1 MSTHTSLGRGLS
13 ALLSVD
19 TIVPKT
25 EAQGEVRYININDV
39 SPGPY
44 QPRQIFDPEHLDDLA
59 KSIEKQGILQPLIVR
74 PLQNQVTNY
83 EIVAGERRWQAA
95 KKAGL
100 SQVPV
105 LVKDLSDRQTLE
117 VAITE
122 NVQRAD
128 LNPIEEAEGYKRLM
142 DDFSYTQEE
151 VSQNVGKS
159 RSHVANTVR
168 LLALPEKIR
177 HYLESGQ
184 LTAGHARALLTSGDP
199 EALAEKIIHQKLN
212 VRQTEQAAK
221 SRKKGQQVP
230 VSQDTDIASLEEVL
244 TQYLGLQARIEQKGQ
259 GGEIRIG
266 FKSMD
271 QLDRLTTHLSGLPM
285 GQF

>member
-19 TIVPKT
+19 TLAGKVESP
-25 EAQGEVRYININDV
+25 GDVRFISINDV
-39 SPGPY
+39 APGPY
-44 QPRQIFDPEHLDDLA
+44 QPRQHFDPDHLDDLA
-59 KSIEKQGILQPLIVR
+59 KSIERQGILQPLIVR
-74 PLQNQVTNY
+74 PLQNRVTSY

-100 SQVPV
+100 TQVPV
-105 LVKDLSDRQTLE
+105 LVKELDDRQTLE

-128 LNPIEEAEGYKRLM
+128 LNPIEEGEGYKRLM

-184 LTAGHARALLTSGDP
+184 LTAGHARALLTSSDP
-199 EALAEKIIHQKLN
+199 EALAEQIISQKLN
-212 VRQTEQAAK
+212 VRQTEAVAK
-221 SRKKGQQVP
+221 ERKPKAKNSSVVDP
-230 VSQDTDIASLEEVL
+230 DLASLEEIL
-244 TQYLGLQARIEQKGQ
+244 SQHLGLATRIEAKGQ
-259 GGEIRIG
+259 GGEIRIS
-266 FKSMD
+266 FKSMMD
-271 QLDRLTTHLSGLPM
+271 LDKLASHLSGLPI
-285 GQF
+285 GKF

>member
-19 TIVPKT
+19 AIAPKV
-25 EAQGEVRYININDV
+25 EAQGDIRYININDV
-39 SPGPY
+39 SPGPF
-44 QPRQIFDPEHLDDLA
+44 QPRQIFDPEHLEDLA

-105 LVKDLSDRQTLE
+105 LVKELSDRQTLE

-184 LTAGHARALLTSGDP
+184 LTAGHARALLTSSDP

-221 SRKKGQQVP
+221 SRKKESQGP
-230 VSQDTDIASLEEVL
+230 LSQDADIASLEEVL
-244 TQYLGLQARIEQKGQ
+244 TQHLGLQARIDQKGQ
-259 GGEIRIG
+259 GGEIRII
-266 FKSMD
+266 FKNMD